1 MESFFSHAKLIL
13 MGEYA
18 VLHGTNAICLPLKT
32 GQKLEIKNT
41 LPREINWKWS
51 FGQNILADFTLESES
66 LEIKEA
72 RTGNPQWAK
81 DLILFI
87 RKQNPSFLR
96 EKGASLH
103 FVNLFP
109 PEWGLGSSSATISS
123 LCRFAEVNPYLVNEQ
138 LMGGSGADIACT
150 TAEKWFLYRRALPEP
165 EIWQIPTEFLFPEN
179 TFFIYSGQKQET
191 AGHLRNIA
199 KTESNYNNAV
209 WPEVDKFILRFLA
222 ASTLP
227 ETFKIIDDHELLIA
241 SQIQKQPIGILFKD
255 FPGKVKSLGAWG
267 GDFFMALSQQPAE
280 FVKNY
285 FSKKGY
291 DKVFLWKDFVNAN
304 SFSEK

>member
-1 MESFFSHAKLIL
+1 MESIFSHAKLIL

-18 VLHGTNAICLPLKT
+18 VLHGTNAICLPLRT
-32 GQKLEIKNT
+32 GQKLDVKNT
-41 LPREINWKWS
+41 LPGQIHWKWS
-51 FGQNILADFTLESES
+51 FEDTILADFTLASES
-66 LEIKEA
+66 LEIIETNA
-72 RTGNPQWAK
+72 GNAQWAI

-87 RKQNPSFLR
+87 RQQNPAFLKN
-96 EKGASLH
+96 KGCNLH
-103 FVNLFP
+103 FINLFP

-150 TAEKWFLYRRALPEP
+150 TAEEWFLYRRSLPDP
-165 EIWQIPTEFLFPEN
+165 DIWQIPTEYPFPQN

-191 AGHLRNIA
+191 AGHLKKIA
-199 KTESNYNNAV
+199 RSENKANGAI
-209 WPEVDKFILRFLA
+209 WPEINKFILRFLA

-227 ETFKIIDDHELLIA
+227 EAFKIIDDHELLIA
-241 SQIQKQPIGILFKD
+241 SQIQKQPIGNTFKG

-267 GDFFMALSQQPAE
+267 GDFFMALSQQPPG

-291 DKVFLWKDFVNAN
+291 DKVFLWEDFMNAIE
-304 SFSEK
+304 FSG